1 MGSLSL
7 PCFDSVTRVS
17 RGEKE
22 IGAVEL
28 ETDKFDFEQG
38 NNNNKENILMNKP
51 TKNDW
56 VCIANSECQATN
68 RRGGLY
74 CRMCGTAYKESYVKL
89 KQMQK
94 IQREEEKKRKKEE
107 REAQARSSSMLN
119 RDFTNSK
126 KKEEKSENDDD
137 DDVDLESSLMFLTM
151 SNASIT
157 SKRSGGDFADGGAGE
172 SGQKKGDETRK
183 RLAEALTWE
192 EVKEEQ
198 LKKSFPLMS
207 FVFFA
212 AFVYILVPIC
222 VCFFG
227 VVFAGAISYLE
238 DWSLE
243 HSFFFIVGEIVK
255 SPINLNNN
263 MDYPSHPSG
272 VCLSV
277 MLSLWSYLIIL
288 TTVALLSDLEIIK
301 FWAFK
306 MEAVLVDVFRVTLL
320 SDSDARARAIGSR
333 SVFFSFKVGEIL
345 GLASF
350 MLIFAPFMITLV
362 GSLTTLLL
370 YETEGI
376 TYRKAL
382 TLSLRGLSLGRS
394 YDETILKLNN
404 PASLVYI
411 LYLCCTEMAIGTI
424 FVGFLFQS
432 HFKKNW
438 FPAKWARARRKRNS
452 SGGKAE
458 RAPA

>member
-157 SKRSGGDFADGGAGE
+157 SKRRGGDFAENAPHLN
-172 SGQKKGDETRK
+172 SIPTRK
-183 RLAEALTWE
+183 SNATDN
-192 EVKEEQ
+192 
-198 LKKSFPLMS
+198 F
-207 FVFFA
+207 
-212 AFVYILVPIC
+212 
-222 VCFFG
+222 
-227 VVFAGAISYLE
+227 
-238 DWSLE
+238 
-243 HSFFFIVGEIVK
+243 
-255 SPINLNNN
+255 
-263 MDYPSHPSG
+263 
-272 VCLSV
+272 
-277 MLSLWSYLIIL
+277 
-288 TTVALLSDLEIIK
+288 
-301 FWAFK
+301 
-306 MEAVLVDVFRVTLL
+306 
-320 SDSDARARAIGSR
+320 ARA
-333 SVFFSFKVGEIL
+333 
-345 GLASF
+345 
-350 MLIFAPFMITLV
+350 
-362 GSLTTLLL
+362 
-370 YETEGI
+370 
-376 TYRKAL
+376 
-382 TLSLRGLSLGRS
+382 
-394 YDETILKLNN
+394 
-404 PASLVYI
+404 
-411 LYLCCTEMAIGTI
+411 
-424 FVGFLFQS
+424 GF
-432 HFKKNW
+432 
-438 FPAKWARARRKRNS
+438 R
-452 SGGKAE
+452 
-458 RAPA
+458 

>member
-22 IGAVEL
+22 TGAVEL

-263 MDYPSHPSG
+263 MDYPRHPSG

-277 MLSLWSYLIIL
+277 MLSIWSYLIIL

-306 MEAVLVDVFRVTLL
+306 MEAV
-320 SDSDARARAIGSR
+320 
-333 SVFFSFKVGEIL
+333 
-345 GLASF
+345 
-350 MLIFAPFMITLV
+350 
-362 GSLTTLLL
+362 
-370 YETEGI
+370 
-376 TYRKAL
+376 
-382 TLSLRGLSLGRS
+382 
-394 YDETILKLNN
+394 
-404 PASLVYI
+404 
-411 LYLCCTEMAIGTI
+411 
-424 FVGFLFQS
+424 
-432 HFKKNW
+432 
-438 FPAKWARARRKRNS
+438 
-452 SGGKAE
+452 
-458 RAPA
+458 

>member
-1 MGSLSL
+1 
-7 PCFDSVTRVS
+7 
-17 RGEKE
+17 
-22 IGAVEL
+22 
-28 ETDKFDFEQG
+28 
-38 NNNNKENILMNKP
+38 
-51 TKNDW
+51 
-56 VCIANSECQATN
+56 
-68 RRGGLY
+68 
-74 CRMCGTAYKESYVKL
+74 
-89 KQMQK
+89 
-94 IQREEEKKRKKEE
+94 
-107 REAQARSSSMLN
+107 
-119 RDFTNSK
+119 
-126 KKEEKSENDDD
+126 
-137 DDVDLESSLMFLTM
+137 
-151 SNASIT
+151 
-157 SKRSGGDFADGGAGE
+157 
-172 SGQKKGDETRK
+172 
-183 RLAEALTWE
+183 
-192 EVKEEQ
+192 
-198 LKKSFPLMS
+198 MS
-207 FVFFA
+207 FAFFA

-263 MDYPSHPSG
+263 MDYPRHASG

-277 MLSLWSYLIIL
+277 MLSIWSYLIIL

-301 FWAFK
+301 FWSFK

-350 MLIFAPFMITLV
+350 MLIFAPFMITVV

-411 LYLCCTEMAIGTI
+411 LYLCCTEMAIGT
-424 FVGFLFQS
+424 VSYTHL
-432 HFKKNW
+432 
-438 FPAKWARARRKRNS
+438 RAH
-452 SGGKAE
+452 E
-458 RAPA
+458 T